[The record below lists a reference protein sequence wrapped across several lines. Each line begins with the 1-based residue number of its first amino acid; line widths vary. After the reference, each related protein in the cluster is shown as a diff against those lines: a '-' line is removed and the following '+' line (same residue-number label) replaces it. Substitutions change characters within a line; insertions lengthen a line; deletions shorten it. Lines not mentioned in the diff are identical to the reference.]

1 MVKVPRTRY
10 ADGPGGRVAYQVM
23 GDGPVDVLVSTA
35 ALWVPVDLMWDDPRA
50 VAVLDRMSSFC
61 RHAWFDPRGRG
72 ASDPIAHD
80 EDRLIESI
88 VDDMVAVADDLGWA
102 QPNVLQV
109 AGSPGLVFAATHPE
123 RVRSLVGFNPS
134 ARLTSPADG
143 SREPPGLLESIRK
156 WWGTGVG
163 VDWFAP
169 SLSKDKAY
177 RRWVARCERL
187 TSSRDEAYWR
197 LRAAMLAD
205 HRAVLASIQAPTLV
219 VVRGNGAVASAT
231 EVVEAVRGAQWAKVP
246 GEDYVLFAGDDPTPA
261 LDAIWEFLTGECPQ
275 VDVDRVLATVM
286 FIDIVGS
293 TERVSELGDR
303 KWRELLDQFRVTV
316 REHLHRFRGREINT
330 RGDDFLATFDGP
342 GRAVRCAQAI
352 TWAANTLGVEVRS
365 GLHTGEVELMGDDIG
380 GIAVHI
386 GARVAGLAT
395 GGEVLVSRTVTD
407 LVAGSDLAFSDRG
420 EHDLKGVPGRWHLFA
435 AHP

>member
-1 MVKVPRTRY
+1 VVKVPHTHF

-35 ALWVPVDLMWDDPRA
+35 ALWVPVDLMWEDPRA
-50 VAVLDRMSSFC
+50 VAVLERMSSFC

-123 RVRSLVGFNPS
+123 RVRSLVAFNPS
-134 ARLTSPADG
+134 ARLTSPE
-143 SREPPGLLESIRK
+143 STGLLETIRER
-156 WWGTGVG
+156 WGTGVG
-163 VDWFAP
+163 VDWFAS

-205 HRAVLASIQAPTLV
+205 HRVVLGSIQAPTLV
-219 VVRGNGAVASAT
+219 VVRGDGAVAGAR
-231 EVVEAVRGAQWAKVP
+231 EVVEAVSGARWEKLP
-246 GEDYVLFAGDDPTPA
+246 GEDYVLFAGDDPSAA
-261 LDAIWEFLTGECPQ
+261 LDLIREFLTGECPQ
-275 VDVDRVLATVM
+275 VEVDRVLATVM

-303 KWRELLDQFRVTV
+303 KWREVLDLFRVTV
-316 REHLHRFRGREINT
+316 REHLHQFRGREVNT

-352 TWAANTLGVEVRS
+352 TSAANSLGVEVRS

-386 GARVAGLAT
+386 GQRISALAAP
-395 GGEVLVSRTVTD
+395 GEVLVSRTVTD
-407 LVAGSDLAFSDRG
+407 LVAGSGLDFEDRG
-420 EHDLKGVPGRWHLFA
+420 EQVLKGVPSAWQVFA
-435 AHP
+435 VRP